1 MRLALVGIGAA
12 IIVAAFTAGA
22 VFWARGDRVQDL
34 QDRIDTRERIDNA
47 LDRPVGCAWYERL
60 HDSC

>member
-22 VFWARGDRVQDL
+22 VFWARVTGSRTCKTVS
-34 QDRIDTRERIDNA
+34 TPER
-47 LDRPVGCAWYERL
+47 G
-60 HDSC
+60 